1 MTVDTRD
8 LQRLLSFLELSTFHR
23 DWSVTQAALDCS
35 VEFAC
40 NLTRLTRSRYEGQG
54 EESRKGFQSAAN
66 ATSNETQ
73 TEVDFATRVALLLCD
88 QLAFVGARGKENHEE
103 ESAKIQEASEERRF
117 ERLCS
122 LHEFIVRLVRGC
134 PQISSIMIDSVS
146 GIIERS
152 TSEQLKDS
160 LQPIDKQQS
169 VTEISHLEVDN
180 EARTKSIL
188 EGAAAPV
195 VDTACRDLQLLESRL
210 EFILALCH
218 CLCVCVR
225 DLEVNIACIVFPK
238 LLDLSTMIQEL
249 DPSCEI
255 LRAILPALLKARMV
269 NQQRDISAE
278 KSVKRLI
285 LRTIVQMR
293 RSGDLWAAYKV
304 GVEAAG
310 YGLWAA
316 AYPTFELLAKKA
328 QSEGCYLWL
337 VSLSQLAKAEGI
349 LANVTANEESL
360 LDRMRSRETDSDL
373 RRVMSGGLGPVGMDL
388 DGPFRSTDEHTE
400 EKGEEKEVD
409 CLMFGE
415 AAARAIPLLRGAGN
429 SLAAG
434 VCSERTFEFQRWLI
448 SLRLRLVQT
457 VAEFV
462 RVVDFLSLDVGASDE
477 EASRYNRR
485 EGNHINMQNPV
496 LDIGSASGFDGGVTG
511 DEVYKRQF
519 VSSYKSAGKKS
530 FALGTQLMH
539 QAKEL
544 DLLSISFMGLDLE
557 SSQSL
562 SRTALSCSLLAFCS
576 HAVFSISP
584 LGRENHS
591 FDIKPSA
598 QDLYNRLRQFKGF
611 ESKELSSLCVGEK
624 PDMEIFGT
632 ASFGSATTS
641 LASICKRTLENVF
654 QLRKEGAAM
663 VQSGQLQAVCRR
675 GVNILH
681 VVVSEWFQ
689 SQSPIPKFFFCTRYF
704 LPPSSLGDKFYMEID
719 NILSQSFVCLFR

>member
-1 MTVDTRD
+1 MTVDPGD
-8 LQRLLSFLELSTFHR
+8 LQRLLSFLELSAFHH

-35 VEFAC
+35 VEFSC
-40 NLTRLTRSRYEGQG
+40 SLTRLTRSRYEGQG
-54 EESRKGFQSAAN
+54 EESRKGFQTLVKASE
-66 ATSNETQ
+66 SPNETQ
-73 TEVDFATRVALLLCD
+73 TGVDFATRVALLLCD
-88 QLAFVGARGKENHEE
+88 QLAFVGARGKENHKE
-103 ESAKIQEASEERRF
+103 ESAEFQEASEERRF
-117 ERLCS
+117 ERLCL

-134 PQISSIMIDSVS
+134 PQISYVMIDSVS

-152 TSEQLKDS
+152 TSEQLQDS
-160 LQPIDKQQS
+160 LRLNDKQQF
-169 VTEISHLEVDN
+169 VTEISHMEVDN

-188 EGAAAPV
+188 EGAADPV
-195 VDTACRDLQLLESRL
+195 VDTACRDFHFLESRL
-210 EFILALCH
+210 EFVLALCR
-218 CLCVCVR
+218 CLCVCVQ

-238 LLDLSTMIQEL
+238 LLDLSTMIQDL

-255 LRAILPALLKARMV
+255 LRAILPALLKTRMIY
-269 NQQRDISAE
+269 QQRDISAE

-293 RSGDLWAAYKV
+293 RSGDFWAAYKV

-310 YGLWAA
+310 YGLSAA
-316 AYPTFELLAKKA
+316 VYSTFELLAKKA

-337 VSLSQLAKAEGI
+337 FSLSQLAKAEGI
-349 LANVTANEESL
+349 LANVTANEERL
-360 LDRMRSRETDSDL
+360 LDRMRSRESDSDL
-373 RRVMSGGLGPVGMDL
+373 KRVMSGGFGPVGMDL
-388 DGPFRSTDEHTE
+388 DESYKSTDEHTE
-400 EKGEEKEVD
+400 EKGEEKVVD

-448 SLRLRLVQT
+448 SLRLRLIQT
-457 VAEFV
+457 LAEFV
-462 RVVDFLSLDVGASDE
+462 RVINFLSLDVGASDK

-485 EGNHINMQNPV
+485 EGNHINMQNLV
-496 LDIGSASGFDGGVTG
+496 LDIGSAGGFEGVTG
-511 DEVYKRQF
+511 DEVYQRQF
-519 VSSYKSAGKKS
+519 ESSYKSTGEKS

-539 QAKEL
+539 RAKEL
-544 DLLSISFMGLDLE
+544 DLLSISFMGLDPE
-557 SSQSL
+557 SSESL

-584 LGRENHS
+584 VGREHHS
-591 FDIKPSA
+591 FDIQPSA

-611 ESKELSSLCVGEK
+611 ECTELSCLCVSEK
-624 PDMEIFGT
+624 PDMESFGT

-663 VQSGQLQAVCRR
+663 VQSGQLQAVCGR
-675 GVNILH
+675 GMNILH
-681 VVVSEWFQ
+681 TVVSEWFQ
-689 SQSPIPKFFFCTRYF
+689 SHSPIPKFFFCTRYV
-704 LPPSSLGDKFYMEID
+704 LPPSFLGDKFYMEID
-719 NILSQSFVCLFR
+719 NILKA